1 MNTNPPAPTASDAR
15 LAGGLMSVVLQ
26 LQKNRFGGV
35 RELQGSPIGA
45 EAKGSAVLSALS
57 KNKQENE
64 QEQNAAPAPGALQ
77 EEGSQEPGRQRNVGQ
92 RETQSRFG
100 QGPQV

>member
-1 MNTNPPAPTASDAR
+1 MDLSTPSPATSDAR

-35 RELQGSPIGA
+35 RELQGSPIGG
-45 EAKGSAVLSALS
+45 ETKGSAVLNALS
-57 KNKQENE
+57 KNKQQND

-77 EEGSQEPGRQRNVGQ
+77 EKGSQEQGRQRDVGQ
-92 RETQSRFG
+92 REAQGRFG